1 MTHHLI
7 YSGLKINQLK
17 LIDHNHVWLESN
29 LCKFTLQLKFV
40 SSIYFNPMVQSMLMN
55 YCLIVMTSRLIS
67 CNVFRGQTTEITN
80 LP

>member
-1 MTHHLI
+1 MIHYLI

-29 LCKFTLQLKFV
+29 LCKFTLQLKLV

-55 YCLIVMTSRLIS
+55 FFFFFYGT
-67 CNVFRGQTTEITN
+67 QTIF
-80 LP
+80 